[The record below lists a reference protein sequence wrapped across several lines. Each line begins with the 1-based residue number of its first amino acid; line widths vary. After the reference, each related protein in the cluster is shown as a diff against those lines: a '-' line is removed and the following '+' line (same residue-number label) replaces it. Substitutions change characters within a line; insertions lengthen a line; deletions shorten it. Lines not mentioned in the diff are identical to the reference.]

1 MNFDLSSLDGPN
13 QNAVASGKPLQLAL
27 EAIDEDPRQ
36 PRTEFDA
43 QGLQELADSIAGRG
57 VRVPIS
63 VRSHPDQP
71 GRWMVNAGA
80 RRVRACRMVGRV
92 DIPAFVDETFDSYDQ
107 VIENEQREGLKPIEL
122 ALFIQRE
129 LATGL
134 SQAEIAR
141 RLGKSK
147 TYVGY
152 VCALIDPPD
161 WLLTLY
167 REGRCRG
174 VKELHDL
181 RRLQESHPVHVLDF
195 VGTRPFV
202 SRGDVDAL
210 REEVGSAHA
219 MKAALLPVVVAVSQ
233 LSVEDKKTGEL
244 GAATP
249 LASTTQPSSRRAPKR
264 RSNPAVLIM
273 AEHEG
278 QVVQVVTDRRPSE
291 YGSVFV
297 RPDKGEGPSI
307 VSVDTLRAIRLILAE
322 EVPRQSGSE

>member
-13 QNAVASGKPLQLAL
+13 HNAVASGKPLQLAL
-27 EAIDEDPRQ
+27 DAIDEDPRQ

-129 LATGL
+129 MSTGL

-161 WLLTLY
+161 WLLSLY

-181 RRLQESHPVHVLDF
+181 RRLQEAHPAKVLDF
-195 VGTRPFV
+195 VGSREFV

-210 REEVGSAHA
+210 RAKLGPDHTTN
-219 MKAALLPVVVAVSQ
+219 AAPVAAAVAISQ
-233 LSVEDKKTGEL
+233 TLVEDRTAVVSD
-244 GAATP
+244 AAMP
-249 LASTTQPSSRRAPKR
+249 KPSTTKLSSRPTPKR
-264 RSNPAVLIM
+264 RSDPVVLVV

-278 QVVQVVTDRRPSE
+278 QVVQIVTDRRPSDDE
-291 YGSVFV
+291 SVFV
-297 RPDKGEGPSI
+297 RMGEDESASI
-307 VSVDTLRAIRLILAE
+307 VSVGTLQAIHLVLAD
-322 EVPRQSGSE
+322 RGQGQSGSE

>member
-27 EAIDEDPRQ
+27 DAIDEDPRQ

-43 QGLQELADSIAGRG
+43 QGLQELADSIAERG

-63 VRSHPDQP
+63 VRSHPDQS

-129 LATGL
+129 MSTGL

-161 WLLTLY
+161 WLLSLY
-167 REGRCRG
+167 RDGRCRG

-181 RRLQESHPVHVLDF
+181 RRLQEAHPAKVLDF
-195 VGTRPFV
+195 VGSREFV

-219 MKAALLPVVVAVSQ
+219 TKAALLPVAVAMSQ
-233 LSVEDKKTGEL
+233 ARIEDRMTGES
-244 GAATP
+244 GAATRK
-249 LASTTQPSSRRAPKR
+249 ASTAQLSSRPTPKR
-264 RSNPAVLIM
+264 RSDSVVRVV

-278 QVVQVVTDRRPSE
+278 QVVRVVTDRRPADF
-291 YGSVFV
+291 GSVFV
-297 RPDKGEGPSI
+297 CPNEGESLVK
-307 VSVDTLRAIRLILAE
+307 VSVDMLRAIRLVLADHG
-322 EVPRQSGSE
+322 PLQSGSE

>member
-27 EAIDEDPRQ
+27 DAIDEDPRQ

-43 QGLQELADSIAGRG
+43 QGLQELADSIAERG

-63 VRSHPDQP
+63 IRSHPDQP

-80 RRVRACRMVGRV
+80 RRVRASRMLGRV

-161 WLLTLY
+161 WLLAMY

-181 RRLQESHPVHVLDF
+181 RRLQEAHPAKVLDF
-195 VGTRPFV
+195 VGRREFV

-210 REEVGSAHA
+210 RAQVGQAHTTSASSA
-219 MKAALLPVVVAVSQ
+219 PIAVLTSQ
-233 LSVEDKKTGEL
+233 TPVEDRTTVVSD
-244 GAATP
+244 AAAP
-249 LASTTQPSSRRAPKR
+249 KSSSVQPSSRPTRKR
-264 RSNPAVLIM
+264 LSVPVVIVM

-278 QVVQVVTDRRPSE
+278 RVVRVVTDRRPLDDE
-291 YGSVFV
+291 SVFV
-297 RPDKGEGPSI
+297 RMGEDENASI
-307 VSVDTLRAIRLILAE
+307 VSVDTLQAIRLVLADQGA
-322 EVPRQSGSE
+322 RQSGNE

>member
-1 MNFDLSSLDGPN
+1 VNYDLGSLDAPD
-13 QNAVASGKPLQLAL
+13 QNAIASGKPLQLAL
-27 EAIDEDPRQ
+27 DAIDEDPRQ

-63 VRSHPDQP
+63 VRSHPGQA

-80 RRVRACRMVGRV
+80 RRVRASRMLGRV

-161 WLLTLY
+161 WLLTVY

-181 RRLQESHPVHVLDF
+181 RRLQEAHPAQVLDF
-195 VGTRPFV
+195 VRTREFV

-210 REEVGSAHA
+210 RAQVGPADTTSAAPGPIAVA
-219 MKAALLPVVVAVSQ
+219 MLQAPVEDRTAVVSDAAAPKSSTVQRLLRPTPRRRSDPVVLVV
-233 LSVEDKKTGEL
+233 
-244 GAATP
+244 
-249 LASTTQPSSRRAPKR
+249 
-264 RSNPAVLIM
+264 

-278 QVVQVVTDRRPSE
+278 HVVRVVTDRRPADS
-291 YGSVFV
+291 GSVFV
-297 RPDKGEGPSI
+297 RPSDGEGLSI
-307 VSVDTLRAIRLILAE
+307 VSVDTLRAIRLVL
-322 EVPRQSGSE
+322 VDQRVRQSGNE